1 MTAALRL
8 SSESLARLQ
17 SPGAAVE
24 PPLLAADELSLG
36 IVHFGIGAFHRA
48 HQAVYTER
56 AAAAEG
62 ETRWGILGVTGR
74 TDTVAR
80 QLRPQD
86 CLYGVLEKSASDTRL
101 RLISSVRDVAWPG
114 RDSEKVVQTL
124 AAPTTH
130 LATLTITEKGYLRA
144 PDGRIDLTL
153 PAVLHDLALID
164 AELHGGAPDDDS
176 DDASDDARASQTPI
190 GLLVRGLARRHR
202 DGVDAFSVVSCDNMV
217 DNGGVTRRL
226 VESLVAALPVGEKSE
241 AFRRWLAASVTFPST
256 MVDRI
261 APATTDAD
269 RAEAFALLGLQ
280 DDALV
285 VAEPFSQWVIEDDFA
300 GPRPAWQKAGAIL
313 TEDVAPY
320 EMVKLRTLNAT
331 HSLLA
336 WLGALSGHRT
346 IASAVGDERLRAL
359 AVGVID
365 DDILPTLTAPAGID
379 LAEYRDSVLER
390 FANPSLAHTTAQV
403 AMDGSQKLPVR
414 ILGTVAD
421 RLATGATPRGLALV
435 VAAWIGYV
443 AASTASGGHTLDDPI
458 ATVLQRAVGSATE
471 LREHPD
477 AVVGRM
483 LALREVFPAEVG
495 ESSAFRAAVVAQLE
509 TVQRLT
515 GSRATG

>member
-8 SSESLARLQ
+8 SSETLARLQ
-17 SPGAAVE
+17 RPGTAVE
-24 PPLLAADELSLG
+24 LPLLTADELSLG

-62 ETRWGILGVTGR
+62 ETHWGILGVTGR
-74 TDTVAR
+74 TDAVAL
-80 QLRPQD
+80 QLQPQD

-101 RLISSVRDVAWPG
+101 QLVSSVRDVAWPR
-114 RDSEKVVQTL
+114 RDSEQVVATL
-124 AAPTTH
+124 AASTTH

-144 PDGRIDLTL
+144 PDGRIDLSL
-153 PAVLHDLALID
+153 PAVVHDLALID
-164 AELHGGAPDDDS
+164 AELSGAALESGADGGGA
-176 DDASDDARASQTPI
+176 ASQTPI

-202 DGVDAFSVVSCDNMV
+202 NGVGAFSVVSCDNMV

-226 VESLVAALPVGEKSE
+226 VESLAAALPAGAEAA

-269 RAEAFALLGLQ
+269 RAEALELLGLQ

-421 RLATGATPRGLALV
+421 RLAAGATPRGLALV

-443 AASTASGGHTLDDPI
+443 AASTAPGGHTLDDPI
-458 ATVLQRAVGSATE
+458 AAQLQSTVGSETE

-483 LALREVFPAEVG
+483 LALPAVFPAEVG
-495 ESSAFRAAVVAQLE
+495 DSLAFREAVVAQLV
-509 TVQRLT
+509 TVQQLT